1 MCDKNHE
8 NFYCSTC
15 DYNTCRKSEWDR
27 HLSTRKHKILTT
39 GDKNHEKITE
49 KFYCST
55 CDYKTCRK
63 SEWDRHLSTRKHKIL
78 TDTYKINKNHE
89 KSPNLYTCECGSTY
103 KHRQSLNNHKNICPI
118 INAEVQYDHS
128 PVKPQTTSIDENL
141 IKVLT
146 EAITDAFVKVA
157 GHNTTN
163 NHTNSHNT
171 TNNTNTFNLQF
182 FLNDTCKDAM
192 NISDFVK
199 NLQISTSDFERL
211 GDIGYTEGISR
222 ILIDGLNELDVTR
235 RPIHCS
241 DVKREVIHI
250 KDQDKWE
257 KDTPNQDKLKCVIKQ
272 ISNKNMMVMDNWQQE
287 NPGCKEYN
295 NRKNDLYLKLL
306 TESIGPVDSATSEK
320 HMKKIVKNIAM
331 HTIIDKQIK
340 QA

>member
-1 MCDKNHE
+1 MSGYNFTPKTAKFFCEKCDFK
-8 NFYCSTC
+8 CSKES
-15 DYNTCRKSEWDR
+15 DWKR
-27 HLSTRKHKILTT
+27 HIITRKHNKNDYGVTILHQKTP
-39 GDKNHEKITE
+39 KPAMYECNHCGNTYMYRQGLFKH
-49 KFYCST
+49 K
-55 CDYKTCRK
+55 KTC
-63 SEWDRHLSTRKHKIL
+63 LM
-78 TDTYKINKNHE
+78 
-89 KSPNLYTCECGSTY
+89 
-103 KHRQSLNNHKNICPI
+103 
-118 INAEVQYDHS
+118 INAEVKETPS

-199 NLQISTSDFERL
+199 NLQISTADFERL